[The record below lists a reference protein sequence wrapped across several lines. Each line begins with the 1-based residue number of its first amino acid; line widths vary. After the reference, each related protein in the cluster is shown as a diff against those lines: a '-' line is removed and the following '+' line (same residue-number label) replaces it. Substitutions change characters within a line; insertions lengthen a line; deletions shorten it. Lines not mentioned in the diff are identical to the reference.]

1 MSSLTSSAN
10 GSDGLVVGVLAL
22 QGAYAEHASCLNR
35 LSTSSTSSFDRP
47 LEVRQ
52 VRTPEQ
58 LAECSAIIIPGGEST
73 AISLGAQRAG
83 LLSPLREWVRS
94 GKPAWG
100 TCAGM
105 ILLARE
111 AVGGKKGGQELL
123 GGMDVRV
130 GRNGFGSQVAS
141 FEQSIDI
148 PALAKLG
155 ARKTN
160 GSSTSSEMNTFPAP
174 FPGVFIRAPVVES
187 LLLSQDIQAVPPEAA
202 TLVKRAEGEAHAE
215 AVVLEQGRAPL
226 TPSGDTAGGAQP
238 PLLNAQAVPGAAV
251 EPTLRLS
258 VAPPLEKPGQER
270 VFRPPLEILC
280 SLPTLPAGSA
290 SPLIR
295 TVDSA
300 VATAHQG
307 EVRGTR
313 PAHDSQIV
321 AVKQGRLMATSF
333 HPELTTDVRLHDF
346 FIRYCVLGDGGVVPT
361 LSA

>member
-1 MSSLTSSAN
+1 MSSLASSAN

-22 QGAYAEHASCLNR
+22 QGAYAEHASCLHR
-35 LSTSSTSSFDRP
+35 LSTSSASSFDRP

-130 GRNGFGSQVAS
+130 GRNGFGSQVS
-141 FEQSIDI
+141 RRMDI
-148 PALAKLG
+148 RWCMCA
-155 ARKTN
+155 ARQQQ
-160 GSSTSSEMNTFPAP
+160 PP

-202 TLVKRAEGEAHAE
+202 TLVKRGEGEAHAE

-258 VAPPLEKPGQER
+258 VAPPLERPGQER
-270 VFRPPLEILC
+270 VARPPLEILC

-295 TVDSA
+295 TIDSA